1 MAKICITFSDETEK
15 QLRLLVTK
23 KYPKKTDDKLSEV
36 VEAAVKE
43 YLEKQKNDH
52 IGSTQTFY

>member
-1 MAKICITFSDETEK
+1 MGKVCIVFSEETET
-15 QLRLLVTK
+15 QLCEYVTK
-23 KYPKKTDDKLSEV
+23 KYLKKSDDKLSEV

-43 YLEKQKNDH
+43 YLKRNDAH